1 MQQFRHNIDLHCH
14 TNISD
19 GRLSP
24 EELLQLAQ
32 QNGIELLAISD
43 HDTLQGYRVAKP
55 IAEEY
60 KIKLIPAA
68 EFSCQHQK
76 MNIHLVALNVDPDSE
91 VMKNFENQQENRR
104 NERAHKIANKLYK
117 AIHRDISENFS
128 SDDAFYEYVQTLAG
142 EGVVG
147 RPHFAQALVDQGIV
161 KDAEQAFKK
170 FLGSGKAGD
179 VKLFWPD
186 MGDAIEAIHASGG
199 KAILAHPLKYNMTR
213 SKLTRLIDDFW
224 NMDGD
229 ALELISSRQTKDDT
243 GWMIRQIDK
252 RDLSASVGSDFH
264 AANRWS
270 DLGAYSAIPNVQLHW
285 VHEDIKF
292 TESQSHL
299 ARPPAVISKEVI

>member
-128 SDDAFYEYVQTLAG
+128 SDEAFYEYVQTLAG

-147 RPHFAQALVDQGIV
+147 RPHFAQALVEQGIV

-213 SKLTRLIDDFW
+213 SQLPRLIDDFW

-229 ALELISSRQTKDDT
+229 ALE
-243 GWMIRQIDK
+243 
-252 RDLSASVGSDFH
+252 
-264 AANRWS
+264 
-270 DLGAYSAIPNVQLHW
+270 
-285 VHEDIKF
+285 
-292 TESQSHL
+292 
-299 ARPPAVISKEVI
+299 